1 MGDATVQGGFV
12 GDPAAALS
20 VTDVGGCCG
29 HRNEGAG
36 HGPVDSGGSA
46 SPCCGTP
53 TEARAEGG
61 CCGSPAKAQA
71 VASGAG
77 CCG

>member
-1 MGDATVQGGFV
+1 MPSTPAPGGFTD
-12 GDPAAALS
+12 DPAAALAVGGS
-20 VTDVGGCCG
+20 GGCCG
-29 HRNEGAG
+29 SPPPGTVALP
-36 HGPVDSGGSA
+36 GPADATA

-53 TEARAEGG
+53 TGARDAGSCCGTTARAD
-61 CCGSPAKAQA
+61 A